1 MGAGRP
7 TDYNEEVQA
16 KAYEYAI
23 GGHESVGDAVPSIA
37 GLACELGVNRSTLY
51 EWKRE
56 YRQFSDT
63 LDLLMAVQER
73 LSLSG
78 GLRGD
83 MNSTIVKLL
92 LANHGYGDKVEQSHV
107 SPDGSMSPN
116 RIELVAPDDDSTDTP
131 SS

>member
-1 MGAGRP
+1 MAGRP
-7 TDYNEEVQA
+7 TDYSEDMQA
-16 KAYEYAI
+16 KADEYVT
-23 GGHESVGDAVPSIA
+23 GGYNSVGDAVPSIA

-63 LDLLMAVQER
+63 LDLLMAFQER

-92 LANHGYGDKVEQSHV
+92 LANHGYSDRQAVDHNQGKS
-107 SPDGSMSPN
+107 
-116 RIELVAPDDDSTDTP
+116 LDDFYEEETDVP
-131 SS
+131 PESGA